1 MMFTRNFVRDEINE
15 QTLNEFVTRFVREGY
30 RVTSQTDTS
39 IQLVKQKKFSCLIA
53 TILFLFFAIP
63 FFIYLFM
70 YMGKK
75 EKTIY
80 IKLIEG
86 DEPYIR
92 ITGYRF
98 SDWIVE
104 KRPEGK
110 PKQEKLKRR
119 LPVWAWII
127 LVIAI
132 LAMLFI
138 ALGFAL
144 S

>member
-1 MMFTRNFVRDEINE
+1 MFTRNFVRDEINE

-70 YMGKK
+70 YLGKK

-80 IKLIEG
+80 IKLIFG

-110 PKQEKLKRR
+110 PKRKPKRR
-119 LPVWAWII
+119 LPAWVWII
-127 LVIAI
+127 IIISVIATLLI
-132 LAMLFI
+132 IIGMTT
-138 ALGFAL
+138 

>member
-1 MMFTRNFVRDEINE
+1 MRTFYRDQINK

-80 IKLIEG
+80 IKLIED
-86 DEPYIR
+86 DESYIR
-92 ITGYRF
+92 ITGYRL
-98 SDWIVE
+98 SDWIVK
-104 KRPEGK
+104 KRSEGK
-110 PKQEKLKRR
+110 KDRK

-127 LVIAI
+127 LIISIIVILIIAFGMAI
-132 LAMLFI
+132 
-138 ALGFAL
+138 

>member
-1 MMFTRNFVRDEINE
+1 MFTGTIYRDQIND
-15 QTLNEFVTRFVREGY
+15 QTLNQFVTRYVREGY

-53 TILFLFFAIP
+53 TLLFLFFAIP

-92 ITGYRF
+92 ITGYRI
-98 SDWIVE
+98 SDWFVK
-104 KRPEGK
+104 KRPVGK
-110 PKQEKLKRR
+110 PKQKQNRN

-132 LAMLFI
+132 LAILFI